1 LFGSSQ
7 NLLSISAILGFWTVH
22 VGFNLICYC
31 PIRPFFL
38 FPSSHIALTLAY
50 GGINVHDYWNLQTD
64 LAAYRVHWSDAFVA
78 SGLDAL
84 IYPAM
89 PIPAVP
95 HGMSKKLTM
104 TASYMFIAN
113 LLMWPCGSVPVTVVG
128 DNEQHYRF
136 KDIPENQR
144 DEMARLTQKVMDHSS
159 GMPLSINIMTPSF
172 HDETCL
178 RVMKEVERVVQF
190 NHEPRNYRDSN

>member
-1 LFGSSQ
+1 M
-7 NLLSISAILGFWTVH
+7 
-22 VGFNLICYC
+22 
-31 PIRPFFL
+31 PF
-38 FPSSHIALTLAY
+38 SLAY

-64 LAAYRVHWSDAFVA
+64 LAAYRVQWSDAFAA
-78 SGLDAL
+78 SGLDAV

-113 LLMWPCGSVPVTVVG
+113 LLMWPCGTVPVTIVR

-136 KDIPENQR
+136 EDIPENQR
-144 DEMARLTQKVMDHSS
+144 DEMAKLTQTVMDHSS
-159 GMPLSINIMTPSF
+159 GMPLAIHVMSPSF
-172 HDETCL
+172 QDETCL
-178 RVMKEVERVVQF
+178 RVMKEVEKVVQF
-190 NHEPRNYRDSN
+190 KYKPKSYRNA